1 MRVLHFLSAVL
12 CAFLVPL
19 ALLAVRGMENPYGA
33 LAKEGEKIGQEYYL
47 YSCSSQAEIC
57 PSVSI
62 LETGMITGE
71 KAVFAFKTEKEA
83 YRCAMKLL
91 DEQGAKVIFREN
103 VSGAYSIYAYTKKR
117 ASGVCLLGETVNLHI
132 VLSGKIVQ
140 VGMPLI
146 FGGY

>member
-1 MRVLHFLSAVL
+1 MRVLHCLSAVL

-19 ALLAVRGMENPYGA
+19 ALLAIKGMENPYGA

-47 YSCSSQAEIC
+47 CSRSSQAEIRS
-57 PSVSI
+57 SVSI

-71 KAVFAFKTEKEA
+71 KAVFAFETEKEA

-91 DEQGAKVIFREN
+91 DEQGARVVLEEN
-103 VSGAYSIYAYTKKR
+103 ISGAYSIYAHTRKR
-117 ASGVCLLGETVNLHI
+117 AGGVCLLGETVNLHI